1 MGVINVSEAKEKIL
15 PLCFRIILQNTVH
28 FEPHKEQNH
37 KRDDHLF
44 YLQMFL
50 PESVDVYNISSIR
63 KKKKIKQ
70 VSAIQA
76 NAFQHIWTD
85 L

>member
-1 MGVINVSEAKEKIL
+1 MFQNNIAKHRAL
-15 PLCFRIILQNTVH
+15 WTAQ
-28 FEPHKEQNH
+28 EQNH

-63 KKKKIKQ
+63 KKKNQTSECYSGKCFSTYLDRI
-70 VSAIQA
+70 VI
-76 NAFQHIWTD
+76 IWIASPC
-85 L
+85 

>member
-1 MGVINVSEAKEKIL
+1 MGVINVSEAKKNPSIM
-15 PLCFRIILQNTVH
+15 FQNNIAKHRALWTAQ
-28 FEPHKEQNH
+28 EQNH

-63 KKKKIKQ
+63 KKKIKQ